1 MKLSKNVNLL
11 FSVTSALIFNAAMS
25 TSSIAD
31 IAKPEAKTA
40 EPKTQVNK
48 EISKLLADARKNN
61 LYQQCGKE
69 PLAVEKEDYKKNFMS
84 LRGLTGIYVNIDDII
99 KGAKTRD
106 IILPENLK
114 QTVIDKLKV
123 AGMTLLNKEDIKLI
137 QGQPEL
143 SVFASYPK
151 HLSKPKEGEPA
162 IQFNSACCLASTWT
176 SFQQGAKVLRDSK
189 TSFRL
194 STWGEGHSTSD
205 CSNLTEWYQD
215 TVLKTIENFI
225 ETKVKADKEYEKEQN
240 KALLPKSAN
249 PDKSQA
255 KNSADKV
262 KLENKKTNE
271 KKDTKAK
278 DDTSKKTD
286 QKNSA
291 TKINTSSK
299 LTKNDS
305 SCEILSPEFL
315 ELFDSDESAIN
326 VEKVGSLDKVIDVMK
341 NCTRYNFIVETH
353 SDSRSEIEYNKKLS
367 LERADT
373 LKNYL
378 YKKGIHQSR
387 FTTQAFGETKPL
399 LKGASNFVHITNRR
413 VVIRPLLIDEPNNEK
428 KEK

>member
-1 MKLSKNVNLL
+1 MKIIKNINIL
-11 FSVTSALIFNAAMS
+11 FTLTSALAINTAMS
-25 TSSIAD
+25 TNSLA
-31 IAKPEAKTA
+31 ETELKTTA
-40 EPKTQVNK
+40 NK
-48 EISKLLADARKNN
+48 EISKFLADARKNN
-61 LYQQCGKE
+61 LYQQCGKT
-69 PLAVEKEDYKKNFMS
+69 PLAVQKEDYKKNYMS

-114 QTVIDKLKV
+114 QIVIDKLKV

-151 HLSKPKEGEPA
+151 HLSKPKEGEPV

-176 SFQQGAKVLRDSK
+176 SFQQGAKVLRDP
-189 TSFRL
+189 TTNFRL

-205 CSNLTEWYQD
+205 CSNLTEWYQG

-225 ETKVKADKEYEKEQN
+225 ETKVKADTEYEKE
-240 KALLPKSAN
+240 KKIALMKKEGKSVKEVVNTPK
-249 PDKSQA
+249 Q
-255 KNSADKV
+255 
-262 KLENKKTNE
+262 ENKDKTP
-271 KKDTKAK
+271 TKVDA
-278 DDTSKKTD
+278 
-286 QKNSA
+286 
-291 TKINTSSK
+291 SSK
-299 LTKNDS
+299 VTAKVEIKTKDKY

-326 VEKVGSLDKVIDVMK
+326 VKRVGSLDKVIEVMK
-341 NCTRYNFIVETH
+341 NCSRYNFIVETH

-373 LKNYL
+373 LENYL
-378 YKKGIHQSR
+378 LKKGVHQSR

-399 LKGASNFVHITNRR
+399 LKGSSNLVHLTNRR
-413 VVIRPLLIDEPNNEK
+413 VVIKPILIDEPSNEK
-428 KEK
+428 TD